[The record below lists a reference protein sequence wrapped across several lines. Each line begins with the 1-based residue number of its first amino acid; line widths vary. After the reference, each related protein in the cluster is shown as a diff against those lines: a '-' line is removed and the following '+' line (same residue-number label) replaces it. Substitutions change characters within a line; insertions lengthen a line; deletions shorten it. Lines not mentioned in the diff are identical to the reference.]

1 MLHQGV
7 TPLTVFPQHFPDGLL
22 SLFSVNVRNHSL
34 LLAPDGWLRPGKGM
48 RETLPRLSLPLP
60 PPPRPPGHLASVSPS
75 DDGASLVTASWGD
88 AGRCLGG
95 AWDSFVTIQTR
106 NNEFLHSYIHSDT
119 QMI

>member
-7 TPLTVFPQHFPDGLL
+7 TPLTVFPQHFPECLL

-60 PPPRPPGHLASVSPS
+60 PPPGP
-75 DDGASLVTASWGD
+75 LVTWPVSAHPMMAHHWS
-88 AGRCLGG
+88 RRLGEMLAA
-95 AWDSFVTIQTR
+95 AWEELGTPLSQFKPEITNSYILIFIQTR
-106 NNEFLHSYIHSDT
+106 K
-119 QMI
+119 